1 MNMFDGLFS
10 FLTGV
15 DDGRQSSEQ
24 DAAAFALAVL
34 LIEVARSDDRVEARE
49 QNLIERALVR
59 RFGLH
64 RSEVASLMEAAKES
78 AIKATDLH
86 HFTQVVVK
94 NFNEEERIGVIEM
107 LWDVAYSDSVLTGDE
122 DALIR
127 RVAGLIYVSDWE
139 RGEAKR
145 RVTQRLQDNRRQ

>member
-1 MNMFDGLFS
+1 MFDGLLR

-15 DDGRQSSEQ
+15 DDSRQSGEQ
-24 DAAAFALAVL
+24 DDATFALAVL
-34 LIEVARSDDRVEARE
+34 LIEVARSDDRIEVRE
-49 QNLIERALVR
+49 RGIIERALAR
-59 RFGLH
+59 RFGLD
-64 RSEVASLMEAAKES
+64 RGEVTRLMNAAEEG

-86 HFTQVVVK
+86 RFTQTVVK
-94 NFNEEERIGVIEM
+94 EFSEEERIGVIEM
-107 LWDVAYSDSVLTGDE
+107 LWGVAYSDGLLTGDE

-145 RVTQRLQDNRRQ
+145 RITQRSEDSRHQ